1 MASNGVPIPDDRP
14 LSVAERALARWMLE
28 HGTPN
33 AAPFLAQLER
43 TRVVSRC
50 PCGCAS
56 IDFAV
61 AGLPAPDGGL
71 NILGDF
77 LYGDDTTLA
86 GAFIFERG
94 GVLAGIEVWS
104 PIGEDAPRHL
114 PSPAELRPSE
124 TSAGAS

>member
-1 MASNGVPIPDDRP
+1 MESSGVPIPDNRP
-14 LSVAERALARWMLE
+14 LSAADLALARWMLT
-28 HGTPN
+28 HGTPA

-43 TRVVSRC
+43 ARVVSRC

-56 IDFAV
+56 IGFEV
-61 AGLPAPDGGL
+61 ADLPAPSGGL
-71 NILGDF
+71 HILGDF
-77 LYGDDTTLA
+77 LYGDDATLA

-104 PIGEDAPRHL
+104 PIGEDAPRIL

-124 TSAGAS
+124 NAAGAG